1 MAKQT
6 AKNQTEGES
15 TLPARINLTRPR
27 IAEYVCPADKDQVFV
42 WDTQAPALALRIAK
56 AGRKTF
62 VFESRLDG
70 KTIRITIGDAKT
82 WGLDDARAEANR
94 LKVLVDTGHD
104 PREQRRQQQADR
116 AAAKARQEAEAVTVA
131 EVWQAYIAKRSPYW
145 GEHHKHDHERLARAP
160 GTSKAGKPTNAG
172 PLHFFMVKRLAEI
185 TPAMVESWADIEG
198 QDRPTAARLS
208 LRLLRAFFAWCKR
221 QDEYKDLMA
230 VNPATNKEAREKLG
244 TAKAKKDA
252 IERQQLPAFFAAV
265 RDLGNPTI
273 SAYIQAML
281 LTGARPGELRA
292 LKWNDINTRWQSLT
306 IRDKDE
312 SKGGED
318 GTRDIP
324 LTPYVHHLL
333 AGLPRRSEW
342 VFASETLNK
351 PIATPYERLA
361 DVARIAGLEI
371 TFHGLRRSYG
381 SLSEWLETMPVGV
394 VAQIQ
399 GHKPSATAEKHYRP
413 RPLDL
418 LRLHAERFEAW
429 ILEQAGIEFD
439 STQQPGALRVVG
451 GA

>member
-1 MAKQT
+1 MAKQATRISLT
-6 AKNQTEGES
+6 AG
-15 TLPARINLTRPR
+15 RIKAL
-27 IAEYVCPADKDQVFV
+27 ECPPDKGQFLV
-42 WDTQAPALALRIAK
+42 WDTNTPALAVRVTK
-56 AGRKTF
+56 SGRKAF

-70 KTIRITIGDAKT
+70 KTLRITIGDVKT
-82 WGLDDARAEANR
+82 WAIGDARTEASR
-94 LKVLVDTGHD
+94 LKAIVDTGQD
-104 PREQRRQQQADR
+104 PREQKRQLQAER
-116 AAAKARQEAEAVTVA
+116 EAAKAKQEAEGVTVA
-131 EVWQAYIAKRSPYW
+131 EAWQAYIAKRTPYW

-172 PLHFFMVKRLAEI
+172 PLHFFMAKRLVDV
-185 TPAMVESWADIEG
+185 TPTMVESWADIEG

-208 LRLLRAFFAWCKR
+208 LRLLRAFFAWCAR
-221 QDEYKDLMA
+221 QDEYKDLIA
-230 VNPATNKEAREKLG
+230 TNPATNKEAREKLG

-265 RDLGNPTI
+265 QGLSNPTV

-281 LTGARPGELRA
+281 LTGARPGELLA
-292 LKWNDINTRWQSLT
+292 LKWGDINTRWQSLT

-318 GTRDIP
+318 GTRVIP

-333 AGLPRRSEW
+333 AGLPRRTEW
-342 VFASETLNK
+342 VFSSDTLSQ
-351 PIATPYERLA
+351 PIAPPHKRLA
-361 DVARIAGLEI
+361 DVARVAGLNI

-399 GHKPSATAEKHYRP
+399 GHKPSATREKHYII

-429 ILEQAGIEFD
+429 ILEQAGIQHD
-439 STQQPGALRVVG
+439 TTQQPGALRVVKSNT
-451 GA
+451 

>member
-1 MAKQT
+1 MAKVAFT
-6 AKNQTEGES
+6 
-15 TLPARINLTRPR
+15 
-27 IAEYVCPADKDQVFV
+27 
-42 WDTQAPALALRIAK
+42 
-56 AGRKTF
+56 AGRVAKFKCPPDKRQDFLWDSDSTGLGLRATPTGKPAF
-62 VFESRLDG
+62 VFQGFYDG
-70 KTIRITIGDAKT
+70 RYVRITIGSPEAWSIPEARAKAREYQRLIDEGIDPRT
-82 WGLDDARAEANR
+82 QKREALARAERDQA
-94 LKVLVDTGHD
+94 
-104 PREQRRQQQADR
+104 QQQ
-116 AAAKARQEAEAVTVA
+116 AEAVTVA
-131 EVWQAYIAKRSPYW
+131 EAWQAYIAKRTPYW

-172 PLHFFMVKRLAEI
+172 PLHFFMAKRLVDV
-185 TPAMVESWADIEG
+185 TPTMVESWADIEG

-208 LRLLRAFFAWCKR
+208 LRLLRAFFAWCAR
-221 QDEYKDLMA
+221 QDEYKNLIDD
-230 VNPATNKEAREKLG
+230 NPATNKEAREKLG

-265 RDLGNPTI
+265 QGLSNPTA

-281 LTGARPGELRA
+281 LTGARPGELLA
-292 LKWNDINTRWQSLT
+292 LKWGDINTRWQSLT

-318 GTRDIP
+318 GTRVIP

-342 VFASETLNK
+342 VFSSDTLSQ
-351 PIATPYERLA
+351 PIAPPHKRLA
-361 DVARIAGLEI
+361 DVARVAGLNI
-371 TFHGLRRSYG
+371 TFHGLRRSYS

-399 GHKPSATAEKHYRP
+399 GHKPSATREKHYII

-439 STQQPGALRVVG
+439 PAQQPGALRVVKG
-451 GA
+451 NA

>member
-1 MAKQT
+1 MAKVAFT
-6 AKNQTEGES
+6 
-15 TLPARINLTRPR
+15 
-27 IAEYVCPADKDQVFV
+27 
-42 WDTQAPALALRIAK
+42 
-56 AGRKTF
+56 AGRVAKFKCPPDKRQDFLWDSDSTGLGLRATPTGKPAF
-62 VFESRLDG
+62 VFQGFYDG
-70 KTIRITIGDAKT
+70 RYVRITIGSPEAWSIPEARAKAREYQRLIDEGIDPRT
-82 WGLDDARAEANR
+82 QKREALARAERDQA
-94 LKVLVDTGHD
+94 
-104 PREQRRQQQADR
+104 QQQ
-116 AAAKARQEAEAVTVA
+116 AEAVTVA
-131 EVWQAYIAKRSPYW
+131 EAWQAYIAKRTPYW

-172 PLHFFMVKRLAEI
+172 PLHFFMGKRLVDV
-185 TPAMVESWADIEG
+185 TPTMVESWADIEG

-208 LRLLRAFFAWCKR
+208 LRLLRAFFAWCAR
-221 QDEYKDLMA
+221 QDEYKDLIA
-230 VNPATNKEAREKLG
+230 TNPATNKEAREKLG

-265 RDLGNPTI
+265 QGLSNPTA

-281 LTGARPGELRA
+281 LTGARPGELLA
-292 LKWNDINTRWQSLT
+292 LKWGDINTRWQSLT

-318 GTRDIP
+318 GTRVIP

-342 VFASETLNK
+342 VFSSDTLSQ
-351 PIATPYERLA
+351 PIAPPHKRLA
-361 DVARIAGLEI
+361 DVARIAGIEI

-399 GHKPSATAEKHYRP
+399 GHKPSATREKHYII

-439 STQQPGALRVVG
+439 STQQPGALRVVKSNT
-451 GA
+451 